1 MSNVT
6 IPSSYLCP
14 ITGTVMRDPYID
26 LDGNSFEKEAIAK
39 WLSQNSS
46 SPITRNA
53 MTMDDLVPNRILREI
68 IADFLKKNP
77 SVATSSQSSKI
88 FIPFRGVQRS
98 ILIALFICCC
108 LHSCDPSVCTLDGII
123 WLASSASFV
132 GAGTTCLASSTGRH
146 FVDCP
151 QCRFDWYRYA
161 IDRCAGRRI
170 GS

>member
-77 SVATSSQSSKI
+77 SVATSSQSSKN
-88 FIPFRGVQRS
+88 FVH
-98 ILIALFICCC
+98 L
-108 LHSCDPSVCTLDGII
+108 CDVYRQYLTLVSLSVCCIPSCHASNCTLYVVN
-123 WLASSASFV
+123 WLASS
-132 GAGTTCLASSTGRH
+132 
-146 FVDCP
+146 
-151 QCRFDWYRYA
+151 
-161 IDRCAGRRI
+161 
-170 GS
+170 GSPFRA